1 MEPGRSAASMEPLT
15 PSLLFAAVCEGVAWP
30 GLRGARLGCL
40 GEKEDAFT
48 LLMFGDLSCP
58 GGLSLC
64 TLLKA
69 HLFQSRSEGR

>member
-1 MEPGRSAASMEPLT
+1 MEPLT

-58 GGLSLC
+58 G
-64 TLLKA
+64 
-69 HLFQSRSEGR
+69 